1 VSRSSKFPGV
11 DAAYI
16 NGNSYVPENELMR
29 AIILRVIED
38 LKKGGE
44 LRDDAIEFLYDE
56 DEEYVFSFRAI
67 CSHLGFDAVKTRDCI
82 IDAIDS
88 GRRISTRRRAA

>member
-1 VSRSSKFPGV
+1 MSRGKFPGV

-16 NGNSYVPENELMR
+16 VGNGYVAENELMR
-29 AIILRVIED
+29 AIILRVVED

-44 LRDDAIEFLYDE
+44 FKEDAVAFLESDE
-56 DEEYVFSFRAI
+56 DEYVFSFKAI
-67 CSHLGFDAVKTRDCI
+67 CDHLGFDPDKTKYAI
-82 IDAIDS
+82 LSAIDS

>member
-1 VSRSSKFPGV
+1 MSRGKFPGV
-11 DAAYI
+11 DAAYVVG
-16 NGNSYVPENELMR
+16 NGYIAENELMR

-44 LRDDAIEFLYDE
+44 FKEDALAFLDSDE
-56 DEEYVFSFRAI
+56 EEYVFSFRAI
-67 CSHLGFDAVKTRDCI
+67 CGHLGFDPSKTRSAI
-82 IDAIDS
+82 LSAIDE